1 MRKKTIYLLFLMSVG
16 LIIFTG
22 LVSAFR
28 LGFVSEEN
36 RSAIKQAI
44 ENNDFEAWRSAITE
58 TLTRENFDK
67 LVERYNA
74 MSERRKLQDAVR
86 QSIEDGNY
94 EAYKKAVENLMS
106 SYKVMSED
114 DFNAMIQH
122 YNATESGKGFGPIG
136 VFDCPRRGFGGH
148 LMGW

>member
-74 MSERRKLQDAVR
+74 MSERKKLTDAVR
-86 QSIEDGNY
+86 QAIEDGNY
-94 EAYKKAVENLMS
+94 EAYKEAVENLIG

-114 DFNAMIQH
+114 DFNVMVQR
-122 YNATESGKGFGPIG
+122 YNARESEEGFGPIG
-136 VFDCPRRGFGGH
+136 RFGCPRRGLGRH
-148 LMGW
+148 YIS

>member
-1 MRKKTIYLLFLMSVG
+1 MSVG

-94 EAYKKAVENLMS
+94 EAYKKAVENLG
-106 SYKVMSED
+106 SYKVMSEE
-114 DFNAMIQH
+114 DFNAMVQR
-122 YNATESGKGFGPIG
+122 YNATESGKEFGPIG
-136 VFDCPRRGFGGH
+136 GFGCPRRGFGRH
-148 LMGW
+148 YIPW